1 MAQKKKARRRGSA
14 RRTPV
19 IKSEKYSIRA
29 LHEDREYGLYWYAW
43 LWKILRPVLI
53 FVCSALMVIGM
64 VSIGYNRVY
73 DHFLAPVSAETSET
87 VDFQIQSG
95 ESVSE
100 IASRLED
107 AKLLRNHSVFKYMV
121 QFQGLTNS
129 LSYGTF
135 KLSPGMN
142 VSQIIAEL
150 TSGSQTNERTITI
163 VPGWTCEDIARYL
176 VSVEALDNTDE
187 FLKLCNDVD
196 RFVGYS
202 YALRD
207 AQSAG
212 TLAGRKYALEGYL
225 APDTYRIF
233 TSASAESIL
242 RTLLNQHNKVVDD
255 VFYADHTEY
264 YSDEEGNFHE
274 VETYDNPL
282 TMDQIVTLASMIERE
297 AANRNDYARVSAV
310 FHNRLRLGMKLES
323 DPTVTYLS
331 GVNKLALS
339 DEDTAQQNPYNT
351 YYVPALPIGP
361 ICNPSVAAL
370 EAAKSPDMTYI
381 TEGYMYFCAMEPTS
395 GQLAFSKTKEEHEA
409 NVTRYRP
416 LWEEYDRQQALKQ
429 EDSQ

>member
-1 MAQKKKARRRGSA
+1 MAQKKKRRRGPT
-14 RRTPV
+14 RRTPMF
-19 IKSEKYSIRA
+19 KSEKYSIRA

-297 AANRNDYARVSAV
+297 AANRNDYAKVSAV
-310 FHNRLRLGMKLES
+310 FHNRLNQGWKLES

-339 DEDTAQQNPYNT
+339 DEETAQQNAYNT

-381 TEGYMYFCAMEPTS
+381 NEGYMYFCAMEPTS